1 MKTLSKFDR
10 LGVRQHQIYVQ
21 RPNSVLQSNLESK
34 VTTAMGFN
42 ASGRNSGMSQNISS
56 ERIKEV
62 RSIQRTDQEV
72 SKETSQE
79 DSEKLLKVKRELAL
93 MIKVSESSKSP
104 KQQSGI
110 KGQINKQN
118 SQKPQSQTKELL
130 VDTSQKPNHYA
141 KLELYPLI
149 LKLKRRKLTN
159 RSSNKLN
166 SQLTT
171 YQK

>member
-1 MKTLSKFDR
+1 
-10 LGVRQHQIYVQ
+10 
-21 RPNSVLQSNLESK
+21 
-34 VTTAMGFN
+34 MGFN
-42 ASGRNSGMSQNISS
+42 ASGRNSGMSQNLSS

-62 RSIQRTDQEV
+62 KSIQRTDQEV
-72 SKETSQE
+72 SKENSQE
-79 DSEKLLKVKRELAL
+79 DSEKLPKVKRELAL

-118 SQKPQSQTKELL
+118 SQKPRSQTKELL
-130 VDTSQKPNHYA
+130 VDTSTETILRQKPNHFA

>member
-1 MKTLSKFDR
+1 
-10 LGVRQHQIYVQ
+10 
-21 RPNSVLQSNLESK
+21 
-34 VTTAMGFN
+34 MGFN
-42 ASGRNSGMSQNISS
+42 ASGRNSGMSQNLSS

-72 SKETSQE
+72 SKETSME
-79 DSEKLLKVKRELAL
+79 DSEKLPKVKRELAL

-118 SQKPQSQTKELL
+118 SQKPRSQTKELL
-130 VDTSQKPNHYA
+130 ADTSTETILRQKPNHYA
-141 KLELYPLI
+141 KFELYPLI